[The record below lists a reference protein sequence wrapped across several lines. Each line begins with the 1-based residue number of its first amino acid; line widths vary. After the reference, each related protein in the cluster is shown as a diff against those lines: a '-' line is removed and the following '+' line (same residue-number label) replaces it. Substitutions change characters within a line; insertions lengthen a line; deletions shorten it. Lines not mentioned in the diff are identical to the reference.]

1 MIIPLITEHADEIA
15 ELCRRYQVRKLDV
28 FGSAANGEF
37 NPDTSDIDFLV
48 TYQPDADLGPWV
60 CRYVELHDELERLL
74 GRPVDLV
81 FDKEF
86 RNPYFRRAVEESRT
100 PFYPTLKDWLLAP
113 EPRTEQLTPPRRDD
127 SRREPPRFDD

>member
-48 TYQPDADLGPWV
+48 TYESDVDFGPWG
-60 CRYVELHDELERLL
+60 RHYLELENALAELL

-86 RNPYFRRAVEESRT
+86 RNPYFRKAVEESRT
-100 PFYPTLKDWLLAP
+100 PFYEA
-113 EPRTEQLTPPRRDD
+113 
-127 SRREPPRFDD
+127 

>member
-1 MIIPLITEHADEIA
+1 MIIPLIAEHADEIA

-37 NPDTSDIDFLV
+37 DPETSDIDLLV
-48 TYQPDADLGPWV
+48 TYEPGADLGPWA

-74 GRPVDLV
+74 GRSVDLV

-86 RNPYFRRAVEESRT
+86 RNPYFREAVEESRA
-100 PFYPTLKDWLLAP
+100 PLYPRLKDWLLAP
-113 EPRTEQLTPPRRDD
+113 EPRVEQLTPPRRDY

>member
-86 RNPYFRRAVEESRT
+86 RNPYFRRAVEESRR
-100 PFYPTLKDWLLAP
+100 PFYEA
-113 EPRTEQLTPPRRDD
+113 
-127 SRREPPRFDD
+127 